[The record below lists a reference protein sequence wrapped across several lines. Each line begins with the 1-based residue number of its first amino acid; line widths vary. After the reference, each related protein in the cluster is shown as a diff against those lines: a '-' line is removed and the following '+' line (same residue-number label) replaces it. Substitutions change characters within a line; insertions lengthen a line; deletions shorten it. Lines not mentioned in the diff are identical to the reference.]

1 MSSIE
6 KDKAPE
12 DNRKRGRV
20 KWYSERR
27 GYGFIEVDGHE
38 VFIHRTTLNQ
48 FGIIRIQ
55 NEDIVLIT
63 QVKTDRGFIV
73 DTLYGVDVL
82 PCPTGFMPP
91 KRMRV
96 KNWPRSSSSMRTKAM
111 VLSWSRART
120 GYFHPFTDA

>member
-1 MSSIE
+1 MSVL
-6 KDKAPE
+6 
-12 DNRKRGRV
+12 KRIRHQKTIASAAGS

-73 DTLYGVDVL
+73 DTLYGVER
-82 PCPTGFMPP
+82 PP
-91 KRMRV
+91 
-96 KNWPRSSSSMRTKAM
+96 
-111 VLSWSRART
+111 ARLALCHRK
-120 GYFHPFTDA
+120 G